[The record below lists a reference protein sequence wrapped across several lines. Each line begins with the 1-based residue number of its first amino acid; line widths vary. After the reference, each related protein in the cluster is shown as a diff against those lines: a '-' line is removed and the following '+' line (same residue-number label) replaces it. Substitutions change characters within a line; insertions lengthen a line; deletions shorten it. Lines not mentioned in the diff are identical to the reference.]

1 MTKMSVETRRSI
13 ACNPAPTRHPILRR
27 DRGGATQN
35 VAGPDAATS
44 ALRANCRHRS
54 HRLAPT
60 FRMRYGDSMPRRH
73 VNSGTVADRSTSW
86 AERRR
91 KPAARQRAL

>member
-1 MTKMSVETRRSI
+1 
-13 ACNPAPTRHPILRR
+13 
-27 DRGGATQN
+27 
-35 VAGPDAATS
+35 
-44 ALRANCRHRS
+44 
-54 HRLAPT
+54 
-60 FRMRYGDSMPRRH
+60 MRYGDSMPRRH